1 MSGINWIETP
11 HTNILITGVP
21 GIGKTTVIRKL
32 CADLRHL
39 NPVGFY
45 TQEIREQ
52 GVRKGF
58 DLVSLDGRKS
68 ILSHVDIQSHHRVG
82 KYGVDVAGFERFLDT
97 IDLFDPLY
105 DLIVIDEIGKMECL
119 SDKFRRLLVLLLDS
133 DSQLVATIALK
144 GGGVI
149 DQTKNRAD
157 VRLLPVT
164 PKSRDG
170 LPVRIAEMLAGE

>member
-1 MSGINWIETP
+1 META
-11 HTNILITGVP
+11 HTNILITGLP
-21 GIGKTTVIRKL
+21 GVGKTTVIKKL
-32 CADLRHL
+32 CAEVAHL

-58 DLVSLDGRKS
+58 ELVSLDGRKS
-68 ILSHVDIQSHHRVG
+68 ILSHVDIRSQHRVG
-82 KYGVDVAGFERFLDT
+82 KYGVDIAAFEGFLDT
-97 IDLFDPLY
+97 IDFNGPATG
-105 DLIVIDEIGKMECL
+105 LIVIDEIGKMECL
-119 SDKFRRLLVLLLDS
+119 SDKFRRLLVRLLDS
-133 DSQLVATIALK
+133 DSQLVATIALR

-157 VRLLPVT
+157 VRLLQIT

-170 LPVRIAEMLAGE
+170 LPACITEMLAGE